1 MNRAFAPSFTFTLI
15 SADLTTND
23 IWATHDDDDFELEYK
38 SLLKKGHNYG
48 ELDLYFLSDLGRATQ
63 STLLGTCYMPGDS
76 PSEEEV
82 ILDGCTILAGTMP
95 GGETERYNL
104 GATAIHETGHWLG
117 LYHTFQGDSCDG
129 PGDYVSDTPKQRVA
143 TDGCP
148 AHQDTCSGDPGLDA
162 TYNYMDYSDDRC
174 LSDFTPLQRVRMLHS
189 YGAMRWRK

>member
-1 MNRAFAPSFTFTLI
+1 MNRAFAPSFTFYLV

-38 SLLKKGHNYG
+38 SLLKRGHGYG

-82 ILDGCTILAGTMP
+82 MLDGCTILAGTMP

-104 GATAIHETGHWLG
+104 GATAIHETGHVRWSQFSFDVDL
-117 LYHTFQGDSCDG
+117 LTCLTVARSLPH
-129 PGDYVSDTPKQRVA
+129 VSRRQLRRVSF
-143 TDGCP
+143 CIYK
-148 AHQDTCSGDPGLDA
+148 H
-162 TYNYMDYSDDRC
+162 R
-174 LSDFTPLQRVRMLHS
+174 
-189 YGAMRWRK
+189 